1 MAPKGNLLSHPS
13 STLDTFA
20 EIVFLPY
27 ATIRAIVKIQRRGP
41 SYSFNMNVAGSNVPA
56 NYFFSFFFFFSLFV
70 AVLVDN
76 FQRTITAVEV
86 KPHKK
91 HSGVQFKS
99 VFDEVRYRLRSSF
112 FRFLSRRSKGRSHEI
127 MG

>member
-1 MAPKGNLLSHPS
+1 
-13 STLDTFA
+13 
-20 EIVFLPY
+20 
-27 ATIRAIVKIQRRGP
+27 
-41 SYSFNMNVAGSNVPA
+41 MNVAKSNVPA
-56 NYFFSFFFFFSLFV
+56 NYSFSFFFVSLFV

-99 VFDEVRYRLRSSF
+99 VFDEVR
-112 FRFLSRRSKGRSHEI
+112 
-127 MG
+127 